1 MSWYYADNGRQA
13 GPIDDATLDN
23 MIRLGSIGQETLV
36 WKEGMG
42 NWQPLGTVRPM
53 AAPPPPAAPA
63 PQPPMAPAA
72 APLQQQ
78 PQQQAYTPPAPQ
90 NDPFA
95 QIGAGIQQAAQSF
108 HQGAQQ
114 AFGQPQGQGVTC
126 ANCGQMFSMNDVV
139 YLGNGYVCAGCK
151 PAYMQRMREGG
162 ASAVGPRRY
171 GGFWIR
177 FVAILIDG
185 LILGIAGALI
195 SFPVQLAVGAIS
207 DNPMSLIAISG
218 LLQLVQMAGAAAYM
232 GYFLSTKGAT
242 IGKQVMGL
250 KVIRS
255 DGSPITFQRG
265 VGRYFASMVSA
276 LILGL
281 GYIIAAFDAEKRTLH
296 DYICDTRVI
305 SIK

>member
-23 MIRLGSIGQETLV
+23 MIRLGSIGQDTLV
-36 WKEGMG
+36 WKEGMA
-42 NWQPLGTVRPM
+42 NWQPLSTVRPA
-53 AAPPPPAAPA
+53 AAPPPPAAPVP
-63 PQPPMAPAA
+63 PQPS
-72 APLQQQ
+72 
-78 PQQQAYTPPAPQ
+78 YTPPAPAQVSQAPQ

-95 QIGAGIQQAAQSF
+95 QIGAGFQQAAQSF

-114 AFGQPQGQGVTC
+114 AFGQSQGQGVTC
-126 ANCGQMFSMNDVV
+126 ANCGQQFSMNDVV
-139 YLGNGYVCAGCK
+139 YLGNGYVCAACK

-162 ASAVGPRRY
+162 AGATGPRAF

-177 FVAILIDG
+177 FVALLIDG
-185 LILGIAGALI
+185 LIIGIAGALI
-195 SFPVQLAVGAIS
+195 SFPIQMAVGFMS
-207 DNPMSLIAISG
+207 DNPMAMIGIAG
-218 LLQLVQMAGAAAYM
+218 LLQLVQLAGAAAYV

-255 DGSPITFQRG
+255 DGSPISFQRG
-265 VGRYFASMVSA
+265 IGRYFAAMISGI
-276 LILGL
+276 ILGL

-305 SIK
+305 STK